1 VVFPGTPDVPLSP
14 NPFNSSITFPGRFG
28 GTAGGYSQGSRGRGR
43 APVVVPYAYPIYVG
57 GYGYGYGYGTDPDS
71 QPAPQQQAPTVV
83 YAYPPQQQAP
93 PQVIINQTFVSPGT
107 QPAAE
112 PEPDT
117 GVYQAP
123 SRPLAEGT
131 SSTKVPVFLI
141 AYADH
146 SVYTAVAYWVE
157 DDTLHYITTDGK
169 HNQASLALIDRK
181 MSEDLNKERDID
193 FRLPK

>member
-1 VVFPGTPDVPLSP
+1 VVFPGIPDAPLGL
-14 NPFNSSITFPGRFG
+14 NPFLTPTFA
-28 GTAGGYSQGSRGRGR
+28 GTPQVSRGRGR
-43 APVVVPYAYPIYVG
+43 TQVVVPYAYPVYVG
-57 GYGYGYGYGTDPDS
+57 GYGYGYGYGTDPNA
-71 QPAPQQQAPTVV
+71 QPAPQPAPTDV
-83 YAYPPQQQAP
+83 YAYPPQQAQP
-93 PQVIINQTFVSPGT
+93 PVIIYQTFVAPGA
-107 QPAAE
+107 QPPAE

-123 SRPLAEGT
+123 SRP
-131 SSTKVPVFLI
+131 STESAPGAKVPVFLI
-141 AYADH
+141 AYTDH

-169 HNQASLALIDRK
+169 HNQASLSLIDRK